1 MTAGN
6 TDTLCGANAVLI
18 KTVSMRRDVMLFGH
32 GTEGLRNKMTNEEAI
47 RVLRI
52 ELTKART
59 DYYQDRRMAFRMAI
73 NALKKETEGRGHK
86 DNQRDM

>member
-1 MTAGN
+1 
-6 TDTLCGANAVLI
+6 
-18 KTVSMRRDVMLFGH
+18 
-32 GTEGLRNKMTNEEAI
+32 MTNEEAI
-47 RVLRI
+47 RILRM

-59 DYYQDRRMAFRMAI
+59 DYYQDRRDAFRTAI